1 MDINSALRGIAGGMV
16 LLSLLLAVAFT
27 WWWLLLTL
35 FVGANLLQS
44 AFSGSC
50 PAMWVL
56 RRLGF
61 RSYGD
66 EEQAKT

>member
-1 MDINSALRGIAGGMV
+1 MDINRALRGIAGGMV
-16 LLSLLLAVAFT
+16 LLSLLLGVVFT

-35 FVGANLLQS
+35 FVGGNLLQS
-44 AFSGSC
+44 AFSGTC
-50 PAMWVL
+50 PAMWML

-61 RSYGD
+61 HSYGD